1 MELAGNAKTLIELAI
16 AITVLLGIAWKI
28 IRLID
33 KRLEQ
38 LDQSDGHGEA
48 IGRLEVGLTE
58 AIVTQNDMVDRLDE
72 IKNAIRPTNGDQRSI
87 SDRLDTVKHDVA
99 SLNDRIASH
108 TETDQHN
115 FVALAEW
122 SRQFKDFEPIKLKL
136 YDEDED

>member
-16 AITVLLGIAWKI
+16 AITVLFGIAWKI

-38 LDQSDGHGEA
+38 LDQTDGHGEA
-48 IGRLEVGLTE
+48 IGRLEDALQSALE
-58 AIVTQNDMVDRLDE
+58 TQDIMVDRLDE
-72 IKNAIRPTNGDQRSI
+72 IKEAIRPTNGDQRSI

-99 SLNDRIASH
+99 ALKNEVKSH

-122 SRQFKDFEPIKLKL
+122 SKQFRDFDPIDLKF
-136 YDEDED
+136 YEDED